1 MRYLF
6 VLCTLLV
13 CMHIYAQNVLLCG
26 AEPPSNAWE
35 IECAMR
41 SEINQRQLNNLNDTI
56 TFAIQIH
63 IIRGNNG
70 VENYPDTVT
79 KIENGIID
87 TLNHYFSPA
96 QIKFYQCDGFD
107 YINDDNYRIHNK
119 LNNES
124 LTNTYNTINKIN
136 LYYVDTVFSEDGTQI
151 SGFAHFPGGLNIIV
165 IDKKAWHKSTVH
177 EMGHYFYLY
186 HTHENTIN
194 GREYANG
201 TNCATAGDLC
211 CDTPADPCLYQSR
224 RYFVNSLCQYTGDFV
239 DPNGDPYNPDPTN
252 LMSYSTELCR
262 THFTQEQYTRIR
274 YWAETSLRQ
283 QFVSDKVFENTIINT
298 DTIISSDAVVL
309 KSTSIT
315 NGKTNIN
322 YCKEVVLDKGFSI
335 QQGATLTIE
344 E

>member
-136 LYYVDTVFSEDGTQI
+136 L
-151 SGFAHFPGGLNIIV
+151 
-165 IDKKAWHKSTVH
+165 
-177 EMGHYFYLY
+177 
-186 HTHENTIN
+186 
-194 GREYANG
+194 
-201 TNCATAGDLC
+201 
-211 CDTPADPCLYQSR
+211 
-224 RYFVNSLCQYTGDFV
+224 
-239 DPNGDPYNPDPTN
+239 
-252 LMSYSTELCR
+252 
-262 THFTQEQYTRIR
+262 
-274 YWAETSLRQ
+274 
-283 QFVSDKVFENTIINT
+283 
-298 DTIISSDAVVL
+298 
-309 KSTSIT
+309 
-315 NGKTNIN
+315 
-322 YCKEVVLDKGFSI
+322 
-335 QQGATLTIE
+335 
-344 E
+344 